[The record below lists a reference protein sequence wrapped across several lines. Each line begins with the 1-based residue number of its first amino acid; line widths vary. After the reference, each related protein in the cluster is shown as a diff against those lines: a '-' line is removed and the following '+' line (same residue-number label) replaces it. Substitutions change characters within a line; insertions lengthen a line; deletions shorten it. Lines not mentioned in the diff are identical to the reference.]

1 MKSIEF
7 ITEKEVKPYKSKN
20 VTVDQAV
27 ATLNKYCS
35 ESLST
40 ISRPL
45 WRGMTNHSA
54 PIVVINPSSGK
65 RESQNTSNY
74 YTMIMDHSPY
84 MQGWPKR
91 SRSIVCTTD
100 KGKAVRYGN
109 GWDGGGTYA
118 IFPFNGAKIAV
129 CPAGDMW
136 STRLPGNRFGMNF
149 TGPASMNDWLESLVL
164 PDSWKEFNKQLN
176 NEQWLDRVKKNIPK
190 AFYKEMIKNPLI
202 LLNTLYEVLSPQ
214 NAGFKLLSIQQFAAA
229 VLKSNECWVDSQVVA
244 IRQDVYSDFL
254 FAVANGDPPGV
265 STEEPVSLGK

>member
-1 MKSIEF
+1 MKWFTDNNIRTNCTLVFSAGQAILAAKAGAKYVSPF
-7 ITEKEVKPYKSKN
+7 IGRI
-20 VTVDQAV
+20 DD
-27 ATLNKYCS
+27 
-35 ESLST
+35 
-40 ISRPL
+40 
-45 WRGMTNHSA
+45 
-54 PIVVINPSSGK
+54 
-65 RESQNTSNY
+65 SN
-74 YTMIMDHSPY
+74 
-84 MQGWPKR
+84 
-91 SRSIVCTTD
+91 
-100 KGKAVRYGN
+100 
-109 GWDGGGTYA
+109 WDGGGTYA

-129 CPAGDMW
+129 CPYGDMW
-136 STRLPGNRFGMNF
+136 GTKLSGNKFGMNF
-149 TGPASMNDWLESLVL
+149 TGPTSMNDWLESLVL